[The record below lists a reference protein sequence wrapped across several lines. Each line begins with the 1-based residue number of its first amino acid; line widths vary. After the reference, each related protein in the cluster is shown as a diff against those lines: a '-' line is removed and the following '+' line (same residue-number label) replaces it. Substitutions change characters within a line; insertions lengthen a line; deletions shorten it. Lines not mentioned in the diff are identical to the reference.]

1 MTSKIPINPLT
12 LRFPEELE
20 RIFFEEYFKKSLIQ
34 VRFALVLALFFLTIS
49 GFLDQWLSPDIRDK
63 ALLFRYGFLFPVTI
77 GFLFFTFSRLF
88 KRLMQPMISFF
99 IILMILIFI
108 GFSVFVRD
116 VDLENPEII
125 IMVLYAYTAIKLNFV
140 YATFVGWL
148 TIGFASI
155 INVFHIK
162 PSLSSLF
169 ENSIE
174 LVFANLLGMFS
185 SYLMEYYIRKD
196 FFQDRLLA
204 EEREKVERLL
214 LNILPQPI
222 AERLKQEPITIA
234 DSFTEATIMFADIV
248 GFTPLSARLSATEI
262 VNLLNQIFST
272 FDQLAERHGLEK
284 IKTIGDAYMVVGGLP
299 TPRPDHAELVAEM
312 ALDMQQEIANFSREF
327 DESFSIRIGINTG
340 PVVAGVIGL
349 KKFIYDL
356 WGDAVNTASRMESH
370 GIPNCIQVSQTTYDL
385 LQDKYLF
392 EERGVIEV
400 KGKGEMFTYLLRGR
414 KRIE

>member
-20 RIFFEEYFKKSLIQ
+20 QIFFEEYFKKSLSQ
-34 VRFALVLALFFLTIS
+34 VRFALLLALFFMAIS

-63 ALLFRYGFLFPVTI
+63 ALLFRYGFLFPVTT

-88 KRLMQPMISFF
+88 KRLMQPVISLF
-99 IILMILIFI
+99 IILIILIFI

-125 IMVLYAYTAIKLNFV
+125 IMILYAYTAIKLNFV

-148 TIGFASI
+148 TILFAGI
-155 INVFHIK
+155 VNAVHIK
-162 PSLSSLF
+162 PSLINLLESSL
-169 ENSIE
+169 E
-174 LVFANLLGMFS
+174 LVFANILGMFS

-262 VNLLNQIFST
+262 VNLLNHIFST
-272 FDQLAERHGLEK
+272 FDRLAERHGLEK

-299 TPRPDHAELVAEM
+299 TPRPDHAESVAEM
-312 ALDMQQEIANFSREF
+312 ALDMQQEIAKFSREL

-370 GIPNCIQVSQTTYDL
+370 GMPNCIQVSQTTYEL

-414 KRIE
+414 KVIE